1 MSKRLTIRLVLSL
14 TLLAALGLAGYRCLG
29 TPGGSQVP
37 LPLRLNMSHPRFD
50 ESPAGYTSLLPSDTY
65 TASRGFGWSLGV
77 GAFDTNTWPDD
88 RLDLDSLHRDAHL
101 GLNTE
106 EEQGPSFRIE
116 VPAGSYR
123 LKVITG
129 AAVHG
134 VHAIGFRVNGKEAL
148 DLQEIVPDGEP
159 REFVLEVE
167 PVDGRIEIAPFTE
180 DGTEWLIS
188 ALELVKR
195 GAPY

>member
-1 MSKRLTIRLVLSL
+1 MAIRLLL
-14 TLLAALGLAGYRCLG
+14 ALAALALLAVAGYRWLG
-29 TPGGSQVP
+29 APGGAQVP
-37 LPLRLNMSHPRFD
+37 VPLRLDMSHPRFN
-50 ESPAGYTSLLPSDTY
+50 ESPPGYTTLLPSDTY
-65 TASRGFGWSLGV
+65 TASRGFGWSQGV
-77 GAFDTNTWPDD
+77 GAFDANTWRDD

-106 EEQGPSFRIE
+106 EERGPSFRIDL
-116 VPAGSYR
+116 PPGRYR
-123 LKVITG
+123 LKVVTG

-134 VHAIGFRVNGKEAL
+134 VHAIGLRVNGKKAL

-167 PVDGRIEIAPFTE
+167 PVDGKIEIAPFTE

-188 ALELVKR
+188 ALELVR
-195 GAPY
+195 VGAPH